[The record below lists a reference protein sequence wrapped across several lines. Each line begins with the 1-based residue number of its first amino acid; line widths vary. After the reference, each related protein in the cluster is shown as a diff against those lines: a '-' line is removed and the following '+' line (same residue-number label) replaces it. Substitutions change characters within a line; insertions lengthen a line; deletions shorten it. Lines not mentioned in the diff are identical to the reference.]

1 MNQNLRRKLIN
12 LQLPNLTP
20 DQRFVHFG
28 MTSPIQTIKL
38 DQFLKWVGVAS
49 TGGEAKLMI
58 QDGDVTVNG
67 IIETR
72 RGRKLVAGDLVTV
85 QGETYKVGTPL

>member
-1 MNQNLRRKLIN
+1 
-12 LQLPNLTP
+12 
-20 DQRFVHFG
+20 

-72 RGRKLVAGDLVTV
+72 RGRKLVAGDLVSV
-85 QGETYKVGTPL
+85 QGETYQVGTQLQPGLIRGFAG

>member
-1 MNQNLRRKLIN
+1 
-12 LQLPNLTP
+12 
-20 DQRFVHFG
+20 

-72 RGRKLVAGDLVTV
+72 RGRKLVAGDLVSV
-85 QGETYKVGTPL
+85 QGETYKVGTQL